1 MAERRQGRTGTTVP
15 VAAIAA
21 LMLIVSA
28 ATIWARD
35 TRITTI
41 SIEGLQRTRER
52 TVLDILPVSVGDE
65 ISDTS
70 IELIRNELIDSG
82 IFAEVEVRVDPIPG
96 APDES
101 ELVVILDEKWT
112 LVPVPFFSTN
122 GETSSGGLILI
133 ESNLFGRNKQL
144 IAAGTIG
151 TDGFGGF
158 LLFVDPSIRGS
169 RWNVS
174 TNVATGRDD
183 TEALLTDGTLVR
195 RYEFDRN
202 ALGIGIGYK
211 VHPDVNVR
219 AGLGLSS
226 IRLIDY
232 EAGLDE
238 REPEDTVFLEPE
250 VRIEYD
256 GTVPLDVL
264 RRGPEAETAFRY
276 VTEENGWELRGMARY
291 NFGIAGYQRLRILA
305 AGGFGDMPTLA
316 ETDISSRDGFRTV
329 PYQATRAD
337 DWGSGAIA
345 YDLPVLRGGWGA
357 LVLSHY
363 WEAGSWDS
371 DAHARQ
377 FFYGPGAAFRVYIR
391 QVAIPALGIDYAYN
405 LESSDFVFSLTV
417 GARM

>member
-1 MAERRQGRTGTTVP
+1 MVELRQIRIGTALP
-15 VAAIAA
+15 VAFLAA
-21 LMLIVSA
+21 LMLIVGVA
-28 ATIWARD
+28 GLPARD
-35 TRITTI
+35 MRITAI

-52 TVLDILPVSVGDE
+52 TVLDILPVTVGDE
-65 ISDTS
+65 VNDASL
-70 IELIRNELIDSG
+70 ELIRNELIDSG
-82 IFAEVEVRVDPIPG
+82 IFAEAEARIDPIPG
-96 APDES
+96 TPDEGA
-101 ELVVILDEKWT
+101 LVITLDEKWT

-133 ESNLFGRNKQL
+133 ESNLLGRNKQL
-144 IAAGTIG
+144 ISAGTIG

-158 LLFVDPSIRGS
+158 LLFVDPSVRGS
-169 RWNVS
+169 RWNIS

-232 EAGLDE
+232 EAGLDQS
-238 REPEDTVFLEPE
+238 EPDDSVYLEPE
-250 VRIEYD
+250 LRIEYD

-291 NFGIAGYQRLRILA
+291 NLGIAGYQRLRLMA
-305 AGGFGDMPTLA
+305 AGGTGAMPTLA

-337 DWGSGAIA
+337 NWGSGAVA

-363 WEAGSWDS
+363 WEAGSWDA
-371 DAHARQ
+371 DAHDRQ
-377 FFYGPGAAFRVYIR
+377 YFYGPGAAFRVYIR